1 MKNPDFL
8 KMLKDF
14 GLLRSDLT
22 EAAMD
27 AMTKVAEE
35 LDEKDEAEDETP
47 EEKEKREKAEKE
59 KADKEKADK
68 EGKSGKAEDSVSA
81 ADHKA
86 ALDSARSEAR
96 AAALKEFQEL
106 QEAKT
111 LSARV
116 VPTDCAL
123 DSAEEYYKLA
133 LTTAGVAF
141 DGVTELSGLKAL
153 LVAHNKKTEAT
164 APAKPAENTKSLDIA
179 SAFPNLKIGL

>member
-1 MKNPDFL
+1 
-8 KMLKDF
+8 MLETERSF
-14 GLLRSDLT
+14 GVFIGLF
-22 EAAMD
+22 
-27 AMTKVAEE
+27 
-35 LDEKDEAEDETP
+35 
-47 EEKEKREKAEKE
+47 
-59 KADKEKADK
+59 
-68 EGKSGKAEDSVSA
+68 
-81 ADHKA
+81 DHKA
-86 ALDSARSEAR
+86 ALDTARSEAR